1 MDSLRELIV
10 HVDDEARAREAWRYA
25 RALAAP
31 HRARLSALLA
41 PTAQASGAYLAAE
54 TAALATQMAAEQLK
68 ALRRIGQEL
77 IGDCPGATLRIADG
91 DALDALAQA
100 SLCSDLLVVSQR
112 DPDSADGGLEPGRA
126 GQLLTRSA
134 CPVLC
139 VPHIG
144 PPPGA
149 PAQSILLAW
158 SGTRESARALRDALP
173 LLQRAR
179 RVELIAALHSS
190 DLDNEPQPPE
200 WEAVQRHLRGH
211 LSEREVELQTSVLR
225 SRSPSLGER
234 LTRGWSPDATVAESL
249 LSHAADSGAD
259 LLVMGAW
266 GHSRAWELVLGGV
279 TRGLLRSMTLPV
291 LFSH

>member
-1 MDSLRELIV
+1 MDSLRELTV
-10 HVDDEARAREAWRYA
+10 HVDDETRTRESWRYA

-31 HRARLSALLA
+31 HQARLTALLA
-41 PTAQASGAYLAAE
+41 PSAQASGAYLAAE
-54 TAALATQMAAEQLK
+54 TAALATQLAAEQLK
-68 ALRRIGQEL
+68 ILRRVGEEL
-77 IGDCPGATLRIADG
+77 VADCPGAQLRIAEG
-91 DALDALAQA
+91 DTLDALAQA
-100 SLCSDLLVVSQR
+100 SLCTDLLVVSQH
-112 DPDSADGGLEPGRA
+112 DPDGNDGGLEPGRA

-134 CPVLC
+134 APVLC

-144 PPPGA
+144 APAGA
-149 PAQSILLAW
+149 PAQSVLLAW
-158 SGTRESARALRDALP
+158 AGTRESARALRDALP

-179 RVELIAALHSS
+179 RVELVAALHSS
-190 DLDNEPQPPE
+190 DLDNEPQPPA
-200 WEAVQRHLRGH
+200 WEAVQRHLRSH
-211 LSEREVELQTSVLR
+211 LEGRDVELLTGVLR

-279 TRGLLRSMTLPV
+279 TRSLLRSMTLPV